1 MIALR
6 LYGSPISSIRWL
18 PLESSRVESSRAWRL
33 WGGIVR
39 LTWLTS
45 DEEPERFVVV
55 VVAVVVASSLGRSSG
70 VRYGRIADGNNKTAI
85 EIRPISRHSADGLQF
100 VLRETHSLT

>member
-1 MIALR
+1 MIFDRVAPL
-6 LYGSPISSIRWL
+6 WL
-18 PLESSRVESSRAWRL
+18 SYKLDSVAATGVESSLAWRL
-33 WGGIVR
+33 WGRIVR